1 MENEQ
6 YITFKIEGKIYGIK
20 ISEIIDIYERIKGI
34 RIPNA
39 EDFIESVINLRGDV
53 VVLISLKKK
62 LKIMKKVEENYIIIC
77 ENNKEKYGL
86 LIDEIEG
93 IINVSKVK
101 DQESEGEYIKG
112 FVEKDGKE
120 IIILN
125 LKNIIN
131 KN

>member
-1 MENEQ
+1 MANEQ
-6 YITFKIEGKIYGIK
+6 YITFKIEGKIYGIN
-20 ISEIIDIYERIKGI
+20 ITEIIDIYEKMEGI

-39 EDFIESVINLRGDV
+39 ENYIESVINLRGDV

-62 LKIMKKVEENYIIIC
+62 LKIIKKVEENYIVIC
-77 ENNKEKYGL
+77 EKDKEKYGL
-86 LIDEIEG
+86 LVDNIEG

-101 DQESEGEYIKG
+101 EEESEDEYIKG

>member
-1 MENEQ
+1 MANEQ
-6 YITFKIEGKIYGIK
+6 YITFKIEGKIYGIN
-20 ISEIIDIYERIKGI
+20 ISDIIDIYEKMNGI

-39 EDFIESVINLRGDV
+39 QDYIESVINLRGDV

-62 LKIMKKVEENYIIIC
+62 LKINKKVEENYIIIC
-77 ENNKEKYGL
+77 EKDKEKYGL
-86 LIDEIEG
+86 LVDNIEG
-93 IINVSKVK
+93 IINVTKVK
-101 DQESEGEYIKG
+101 EEESEGEYIKG